1 MSEAIRT
8 GGKDGIRLDEY
19 NGGYSLVSL
28 REGTDGKFREQ
39 WATYQ
44 LGKDKHAE
52 KDWPVKVPLGSDR
65 ETAIGVL
72 RTLLAELGAGDEH
85 GNVQDADDAPF

>member
-1 MSEAIRT
+1 MSEAIST
-8 GGKDGIRLDEY
+8 GGKDGVRLDEY
-19 NGGYSLVSL
+19 KVGYSLVSL
-28 REGTDGKFREQ
+28 REGADGKGREQ

-52 KDWPVKVPLGSDR
+52 KDWPVKVALGSDK

-72 RTLLAELGAGDEH
+72 KTLLAELGDDGL
-85 GNVQDADDAPF
+85 DAAPF